1 MYSFL
6 IVSDDDSIR
15 GLFRKSLNGDYII
28 HYSKTHDEAL
38 QIFLHKDIDIIF
50 LDILLNNDGASI
62 LLESLKQFKFDP
74 TIVVLVPESQPAL
87 SEEALKIGAYE
98 LLEKPLTKESIRRTL
113 KRALEKQ
120 ELKKELCFIQSQIKN
135 LQPNSNDSGFS
146 ELAFNKQ
153 SNTSDT
159 HLTYKEVFQ
168 KFSKVLTHV
177 YDLGKLADMTVEAM
191 AEIFGVGKVVFMLI
205 YKKEG
210 LSRPYRYFGL
220 DEVTAKNIC
229 FNIDHG
235 TTLWLAK
242 NHQILSKDVIDRE
255 VATNRLPMREA
266 INMQREI
273 NLLQSQ
279 LCIPVFTH
287 GNLSCVIALGNKIT
301 GKAFFDEDIELL
313 SMLAGYIGMAAE
325 NAFLYREANLRKVR
339 NENILENIPCG
350 VIAINNNCKINTLNK
365 SAAKMLNISANDI
378 LGKDI
383 KHIGSIFAN
392 IILRTVKDKKIYKM
406 TEIVHPITHSVYT
419 VSTSLLDS
427 EGELGAIIIFS
438 DISEIKRLQSSLIEV
453 EKLEAKVK
461 NLETQ
466 TLSPGISNMLCG
478 ELVTQSA

>member
-6 IVSDDDSIR
+6 IASDDDSIR
-15 GLFRKSLNGDYII
+15 GPFRKSLNGDYII
-28 HYSKTHDEAL
+28 HYAKTHDEAL

-62 LLESLKQFKFDP
+62 LVESLKQIKIDP
-74 TIVVLVPESQPAL
+74 AIVVLVPESQPML

-98 LLEKPLTKESIRRTL
+98 FLEKPLTKESIQRTL

-146 ELAFNKQ
+146 ESSFNKQ
-153 SNTSDT
+153 TNTGDT

-177 YDLGKLADMTVEAM
+177 YDLGKLADMTVDAM
-191 AEIFGVGKVVFMLI
+191 AEIFGVGKVVFLLI

-210 LSRPYRYFGL
+210 RSRPYRYFGL
-220 DEVTAKNIC
+220 DEVAAKNIC
-229 FNIDHG
+229 FNSDHG
-235 TTLWLAK
+235 TMLWLAK

-255 VATNRLPMREA
+255 VATNKLSMREA

-313 SMLAGYIGMAAE
+313 SMLAGYIGMAVE
-325 NAFLYREANLRKVR
+325 NAFLYHEVNLRKVR

-365 SAAKMLNISANDI
+365 SAAKMLNISSNDI

-383 KHIGSIFAN
+383 KHVGSVFAN
-392 IILRTVKDKKIYKM
+392 IILRTLKDKKIYKM
-406 TEIVHPITHSVYT
+406 IEIVHPATHSVYM

-427 EGELGAIIIFS
+427 EGELGAVIIFS

-453 EKLEAKVK
+453 EKLETKIK
-461 NLETQ
+461 NLETK